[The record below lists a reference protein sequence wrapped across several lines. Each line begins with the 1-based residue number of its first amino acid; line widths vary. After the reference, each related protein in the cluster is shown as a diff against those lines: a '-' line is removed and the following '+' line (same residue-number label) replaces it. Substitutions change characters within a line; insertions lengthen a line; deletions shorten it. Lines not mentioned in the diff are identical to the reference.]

1 LTCYKYWAGFCK
13 KTINKY
19 SGEKQMNDRIANL
32 PPWRDCDTNWDAAFK
47 KYIRENR
54 TLAYM
59 MLKNSKIYRDKI
71 IFTQKNI
78 RGEWESITWTDYA
91 ERFTGIAKCLI
102 DMGIKKGD
110 MCSVFSGNCAE
121 WAIADMGILATRA
134 VSVPIYATNSR
145 EEAEYIIND
154 AGVKVLFTGNQE
166 QYDKALK
173 IIAKN
178 KYLKYIVAMQD
189 NIKISGKQSLYL
201 KEMIMKGKALKNDKK
216 FDERINSADP
226 DDMVTIIYTSGT
238 TGNPKGAVHSN
249 RSFLNGILP
258 ALRYPEAGPHFTSM
272 SILPLSHIF
281 ERLWSY
287 GCMSI
292 GVKIGYCPNPTEFLE
307 YMQAY
312 KPHFMTSVP
321 RIWDKVYGTIHEGMK
336 EAGGIK
342 YKLFEWAKGVGLQA
356 YRSGRYGFKY
366 KLADKIIFSKIRAK
380 LGTENCNVYHIGGSA
395 FAPDVNEFFQA
406 VGINIIMG
414 YGLTEFFPVCVGFR
428 DNGKPGYC
436 GCLLPMCQAR
446 ISGEGEV
453 QLKGGMS
460 MIEYYKNPK
469 ATKAVFTKD
478 GWFKTQDV
486 GELLTVEKNGDRL
499 SYIKITDRIKELII
513 TAGGKNIS
521 PQQIESLMG
530 NEVFISQFIA
540 IGEGRKFISA
550 IVVPNFI
557 LLEDYCKKNNIEYVS
572 PELTVKSPAIYKFY
586 ENLIEEKTKSLGQ
599 VEKIKRFMLLPSELT
614 QDAGEL
620 TPTLKLKRKFIDQ
633 KYKPQIDKL
642 YKD

>member
-1 LTCYKYWAGFCK
+1 MDHITK
-13 KTINKY
+13 K
-19 SGEKQMNDRIANL
+19 NL
-32 PPWRDCDTNWDAAFK
+32 PPWRDCDVEWDSAFK
-47 KYIRENR
+47 NYINENK

-59 MLKNSKIYRDKI
+59 MLKNAKIYKDADLLL
-71 IFTQKNI
+71 QKNI
-78 RGEWESITWTDYA
+78 HGQWESVTWTGYA
-91 ERFTGIAKCLI
+91 DRFTAIAKCLI

-121 WAIADMGILATRA
+121 WAISDMGILAARG

-154 AGVKVLFTGNQE
+154 AGVKVLFAGNQE
-166 QYDKALK
+166 QYDKALQ

-178 KYLKYIVAMQD
+178 KYLKYIIAMHD
-189 NIKISGKQSLYL
+189 DITIKGKQSIYL
-201 KEMIMKGKALKNDKK
+201 NQMIEKGKALKNDRK
-216 FDERINSADP
+216 FEERINSADP
-226 DDMVTIIYTSGT
+226 DDIVTIIYTSGT
-238 TGNPKGAVHSN
+238 TGNPKGAVHTN
-249 RSFLNGILP
+249 RSFLNGIYP
-258 ALRYPEAGPHFTSM
+258 ALRYPEAGPDFTSL

-287 GCMSI
+287 GCMSV

-307 YMQAY
+307 YMAAY

-336 EAGGIK
+336 NAGGIK
-342 YKLFEWAKGVGLQA
+342 YKLFEWAKGVGIQS
-356 YRSGRYGFKY
+356 YRSGKYGIKY
-366 KLADKIIFSKIRAK
+366 KIADKIIFSKIRAK

-406 VGINIIMG
+406 AGINIFMG

-428 DNGKPGYC
+428 DNAKPGYC
-436 GCLLPMCQAR
+436 GCLLPMCQVR
-446 ISGEGEV
+446 ISDEGEV

-460 MIEYYKNPK
+460 MTGYYKNPK
-469 ATKAVFTKD
+469 ATKAIFTKD

-486 GELLTVEKNGDRL
+486 GELLTVEKDGDRL

-521 PQQIESLMG
+521 PQQIESLLG

-550 IVVPNFI
+550 LVVPNFI

-572 PELTVKSPAIYKFY
+572 PEQIIKNPEIYKFY
-586 ENLIEEKTKSLGQ
+586 EDLIAKKTKSLGQ
-599 VEKIKRFMLLPSELT
+599 VEKIKKFILLPKELT

-620 TPTLKLKRKFIDQ
+620 TPTLKLKRKFVDH
-633 KYKPQIDKL
+633 KYKPLIDKL
-642 YKD
+642 YKE

>member
-1 LTCYKYWAGFCK
+1 MT
-13 KTINKY
+13 NKI
-19 SGEKQMNDRIANL
+19 KDL
-32 PPWRDCDTNWDAAFK
+32 PPWRDCDIDWESAFK
-47 KYIRENR
+47 KYIEENK

-59 MLKNSKIYRDKI
+59 MYKNSKIYKDA
-71 IFTQKNI
+71 FVFSQKNI
-78 RGEWESITWTDYA
+78 HGQWESITWEEYA
-91 ERFTGIAKCLI
+91 DRFTAIAKCLI

-110 MCSVFSGNCAE
+110 MCSVFAGNCAE
-121 WAIADMGILATRA
+121 WAISDMGILATRA
-134 VSVPIYATNSR
+134 VSVPIYATNSK

-154 AGVKVLFTGNQE
+154 AGVKVVFTGNQE

-173 IIAKN
+173 IITKN
-178 KYLKYIVAMQD
+178 KNLKYIVAMQD
-189 NIKISGKQSLYL
+189 NIIIKGKQSLYL
-201 KEMIMKGKALKNDKK
+201 NEMIRKGKALKNDKQ
-216 FDERINSADP
+216 FEERINKADP

-238 TGNPKGAVHSN
+238 TGNPKGAVHTN
-249 RSFLNGILP
+249 RSFLNGIFP
-258 ALRYPEAGPHFTSM
+258 AWRYPEAGPHFTSM

-287 GCMSI
+287 GCMSA
-292 GVKIGYCPNPTEFLE
+292 GVKIGYCPNPAEFLE
-307 YMQAY
+307 YMVAY

-336 EAGGIK
+336 NAGGIK
-342 YKLFEWAKGVGLQA
+342 YKLFEWATGVGIQS
-356 YRSGRYGFKY
+356 YRTGKYGIKY

-395 FAPDVNEFFQA
+395 FAPEVNEFFQA

-436 GCLLPMCQAR
+436 GCLLPMTQAR
-446 ISGEGEV
+446 ISDEGEV

-460 MIEYYKNPK
+460 MTEYYKNPK
-469 ATKAVFTKD
+469 ATKAIFTKD

-486 GELLTVEKNGDRL
+486 GELLTVEKDGDRI

-521 PQQIESLMG
+521 PQQIESLLG

-550 IVVPNFI
+550 LVVPNFI
-557 LLEDYCKKNNIEYVS
+557 LLEDYCKKNSIEYVS
-572 PELTVKSPAIYKFY
+572 PEQIIKNPVIYKFY
-586 ENLIEEKTKSLGQ
+586 EDLIEKKTKSLGQ
-599 VEKIKRFMLLPSELT
+599 VERIKKFVLLPAEFT
-614 QDAGEL
+614 QEAGEL
-620 TPTLKLKRKFIDQ
+620 TPTLKLKRKFVDQ
-633 KYKPQIDKL
+633 KYKPLIDKL

>member
-1 LTCYKYWAGFCK
+1 M
-13 KTINKY
+13 
-19 SGEKQMNDRIANL
+19 MNDRMVNL
-32 PPWRDCDTNWDAAFK
+32 PPWRDCDVSWDVEFK

-59 MLKNSKIYRDKI
+59 MRKNSVLFRDNV
-71 IFTQKNI
+71 IFRQKNI
-78 RGEWESITWTDYA
+78 HGQWESITWAEYG
-91 ERFTGIAKCLI
+91 ERFTAIAKCLI

-121 WAIADMGILATRA
+121 WAISDMGILATRA

-154 AGVKVLFTGNQE
+154 AGVKVLFAGNQE
-166 QYDKALK
+166 QYDKAARILSK
-173 IIAKN
+173 NRHLRYII
-178 KYLKYIVAMQD
+178 AMQD

-201 KEMIMKGKALKNDKK
+201 NEMIERGKTLKNDKK
-216 FDERINSADP
+216 FEERINSAEP

-238 TGNPKGAVHSN
+238 TGSPKGAVHTN
-249 RSFLNGILP
+249 RSFMNGIFP

-336 EAGGIK
+336 DAGGLK
-342 YKLFEWAKGVGLQA
+342 YRLFEWAKGVGLEA
-356 YRSGRYGFKY
+356 YRSGRYGFRY
-366 KLADKIIFSKIRAK
+366 RLADKIIFSKIREK
-380 LGTENCNVYHIGGSA
+380 LGTVNCNVYHIGGSA

-406 VGINIIMG
+406 VGINIFMG

-428 DNGKPGYC
+428 DNAKPGYC

-460 MIEYYKNPK
+460 MTGYYKNPK
-469 ATKAVFTKD
+469 ATKAIFTKD

-521 PQQIESLMG
+521 PQQIESLLG
-530 NEVFISQFIA
+530 NEVFISQFVA

-550 IVVPNFI
+550 LVVPNFV
-557 LLEDYCKKNNIEYVS
+557 LLEDYCRKNNIDFVS
-572 PELTVKSPAIYKFY
+572 PEEVIKKPEIYRFY
-586 ENLIEEKTKSLGQ
+586 ETLIEEKTRSLGQ
-599 VEKIKRFMLLPSELT
+599 VERIKKFVLLPGELT
-614 QDAGEL
+614 QEAGEL
-620 TPTLKLKRKFIDQ
+620 TPTLKLKRKFVDQ
-633 KYKPQIDKL
+633 KYKVQIDRL
-642 YKD
+642 YRD